1 MEIYDR
7 LKNTRRIGLED
18 LYMLIIVPEGNKES
32 RGKAIL
38 EEIMIKNFPE
48 LKVLLSG
55 NYNRAQSVLVK
66 RNTLVLLKWNLRTQ
80 KTKTMF

>member
-1 MEIYDR
+1 
-7 LKNTRRIGLED
+7 
-18 LYMLIIVPEGNKES
+18 MLIIVPEGNKES

-48 LKVLLSG
+48 LKVLLSV

>member
-1 MEIYDR
+1 MTG
-7 LKNTRRIGLED
+7 KNTRRIGLKD

-55 NYNRAQSVLVK
+55 NYPE
-66 RNTLVLLKWNLRTQ
+66 LLGGP
-80 KTKTMF
+80 

>member
-1 MEIYDR
+1 MVIV
-7 LKNTRRIGLED
+7 
-18 LYMLIIVPEGNKES
+18 VPEGNKES

-55 NYNRAQSVLVK
+55 DYNRVQSVLVK
-66 RNTLVLLKWNLRTQ
+66 RNILVLLKWNLRTQ
-80 KTKTMF
+80 KTKF

>member
-1 MEIYDR
+1 MV
-7 LKNTRRIGLED
+7 
-18 LYMLIIVPEGNKES
+18 IVVHEGNKES

-55 NYNRAQSVLVK
+55 DYNRVQSVLVK
-66 RNTLVLLKWNLRTQ
+66 RNILVLLK
-80 KTKTMF
+80 

>member
-1 MEIYDR
+1 MTG
-7 LKNTRRIGLED
+7 KNTRRIGLKD

-55 NYNRAQSVLVK
+55 NYNRVQSVLVK
-66 RNTLVLLKWNLRTQ
+66 RNILVLLKWNLRTQ
-80 KTKTMF
+80 KTKTKF

>member
-1 MEIYDR
+1 MTG
-7 LKNTRRIGLED
+7 KNTRRIGLKD

-55 NYNRAQSVLVK
+55 NYNRVQSVLVK
-66 RNTLVLLKWNLRTQ
+66 RNILVFLLILA
-80 KTKTMF
+80 

>member
-1 MEIYDR
+1 MTG
-7 LKNTRRIGLED
+7 KNTRRIGLKD

-55 NYNRAQSVLVK
+55 NYNRVQSVLVK
-66 RNTLVLLKWNLRTQ
+66 RNILVLLK
-80 KTKTMF
+80 

>member
-1 MEIYDR
+1 
-7 LKNTRRIGLED
+7 
-18 LYMLIIVPEGNKES
+18 MLIIVPEGNKES

-55 NYNRAQSVLVK
+55 NYNRAQSVIVK
-66 RNTLVLLKWNLRTQ
+66 RNTLVLLK
-80 KTKTMF
+80 